1 MTSDG
6 KFGGDYRL
14 IYFFGDD
21 YRSFSFGIVCQY
33 EFVRVLNKNG
43 IPARFICSEGRDP
56 AFPVPDV
63 YLAFTMYET
72 ADKLTL
78 APDDVAVY
86 PERIPDNPLHAK
98 RVIRWLLNRPY
109 SLTSEGIK
117 YGSRDQIF
125 AYSKFVNP
133 DLPQMFYLPD
143 ERELFTEIR
152 ENGKHDRKTVTMY
165 FGKTHLDVLKD
176 RKDEI
181 AGILSAYENRQ
192 VITRMD
198 PANRRD
204 ALRMIADSEM
214 LLSFDPFSNM
224 NFEANILGVPV
235 LIFEDAYGIKDLEF
249 NIPLRGFAYSVSELE
264 ERKTQVDQVFHD
276 YCTGIENQEKN
287 IVENVR
293 AAIRAFESMEK
304 DPALE
309 EENRERNKKI
319 EEDDLLQYQRKWKK
333 TRPFATILFPYELP
347 FGIIK
352 IVDSRIMGKK
362 IRHILFLLK
371 DFLRRSLNMVGLL
384 EPVRRFRK
392 RIKARFRRRGK

>member
-1 MTSDG
+1 M
-6 KFGGDYRL
+6 
-14 IYFFGDD
+14 IYFFGND

-43 IPARFICSEGRDP
+43 IPARFFCSEGRDP
-56 AFPVPDV
+56 AFPIPDE
-63 YLAFTMYET
+63 YLAFTTYGSPG
-72 ADKLTL
+72 KLTL
-78 APDDVAVY
+78 APDDIAVY
-86 PERIPDNPLHAK
+86 PETIPDNPLHAK

-125 AYSKFVNP
+125 AYSKYVNP

-143 ERELFTEIR
+143 EREMFAEIR
-152 ENGKHDRKTVTMY
+152 KNGKHDRKTVAMY

-176 RKDEI
+176 RKEEI
-181 AGILSAYENRQ
+181 AGILSEYENRQ
-192 VITRMD
+192 VITRMS
-198 PANRRD
+198 PENRRD
-204 ALRMIADSEM
+204 ALRLIADSDM

-235 LIFEDAYGIKDLEF
+235 LIFEDAYGIKDREF
-249 NIPLRGFAYSVSELE
+249 NIPLRGFAYSVNELE
-264 ERKTQVDQVFHD
+264 EKKTQIEQVFRD

-293 AAIRAFESMEK
+293 TAIRAFEAMES

-319 EEDDLLQYQRKWKK
+319 EEDDLLQYQSRWKK
-333 TRPFATILFPYELP
+333 TRPFATVLFPYELP
-347 FGIIK
+347 FDIIK
-352 IVDSRIMGKK
+352 MFDSRITGKNV
-362 IRHILFLLK
+362 IRHLLFLLK